1 MQAGAEVQ
9 GEKHQGREH
18 KTKKQETRNT
28 IETRCAQR
36 SANLPCATK
45 IGSFGVPYV
54 LAAVNAKLTN
64 ALVELASNAGPAP
77 WLKSLVPRLISIMSG
92 THCEKSQSDFFG
104 QK

>member
-18 KTKKQETRNT
+18 KTKKQETRT
-28 IETRCAQR
+28 
-36 SANLPCATK
+36 NLPCATK

-64 ALVELASNAGPAP
+64 ALVKLASNAGPAP

-104 QK
+104 